1 MDRSAQLKASDA
13 LLKPG
18 RGHTPSYGID
28 DSRSYE
34 NPDSPDRW
42 SVVALCAFTACLAST
57 IAGMSLSFSS
67 IIINELDKKNDEAT
81 NVNENWKIDSD
92 GIEASLIGVNIVV
105 MPLLDILSRNDSWL
119 HALSDTTILLMYS
132 CKLSMHCC

>member
-28 DSRSYE
+28 DSKSYE
-34 NPDSPDRW
+34 NRDSPDRW
-42 SVVALCAFTACLAST
+42 FVVAMCAFTACLAST

-67 IIINELDKKNDEAT
+67 IIINELSTSPIDEAWE
-81 NVNENWKIDSD
+81 VESD
-92 GIEASLIGVNIVV
+92 GYEASLIGVNI
-105 MPLLDILSRNDSWL
+105 LYRDSYRIFSLRRGWG
-119 HALSDTTILLMYS
+119 DRS
-132 CKLSMHCC
+132 CGC